1 MGDGAMAGGGT
12 ESTQVLDLRDL
23 IGAPLRAVVEAD
35 MVAAE
40 AYHRFLV
47 EVGFHVP
54 EPGMEAEAPSP
65 AWEHAVQAL
74 GLGAETRRLGQL
86 RTVAFSYSATDPT
99 TGRPRTM
106 VVRVPLLALLPMP
119 ILQVATARLD
129 FQVHLIGAVERL
141 ASGPSL
147 AAPGSLSGTRLG
159 ARPGAERAPA
169 ASPDAPGGL
178 LELIAAPAAA
188 PPPAGPGALP
198 GAAPAG
204 GAGRPLR
211 LFAELAGR
219 SGGGGRAPR
228 RRRPDRDGDSGANL
242 KVRVRMRQAG
252 LPAGLAAAL
261 NLMTSS
267 IDGAG
272 GPFASP
278 QAPAPGP
285 DLDPAADPPGTPTAA
300 ARSPSPS
307 SSRQPG
313 EPST

>member
-1 MGDGAMAGGGT
+1 MAAGGT

-47 EVGFHVP
+47 EVGFHPP
-54 EPGMEAEAPSP
+54 EPGIEAEAPSP

-86 RTVAFSYSATDPT
+86 RTVAFSYSVTDPA

-106 VVRVPLLALLPMP
+106 VVRVPLLSLLPMP
-119 ILQVATARLD
+119 ILQVATAKLD
-129 FQVHLIGAVERL
+129 FQVHLIGAVEML

-147 AAPGSLSGTRLG
+147 AAPGSLSGTRQG
-159 ARPGAERAPA
+159 ALPGAGRPPAP
-169 ASPDAPGGL
+169 SPGAPGGL

-188 PPPAGPGALP
+188 SPSAGASALP

-219 SGGGGRAPR
+219 SGGGGRPPR
-228 RRRPDRDGDSGANL
+228 RRRPDRDGGSGANL

-261 NLMTSS
+261 DLMTSS

-272 GPFASP
+272 GPAASP
-278 QAPAPGP
+278 QAPASERAT
-285 DLDPAADPPGTPTAA
+285 DPAAAA
-300 ARSPSPS
+300 ASPSPAPP
-307 SSRQPG
+307 REPG
-313 EPST
+313 EPSS